1 MFGTILAQAVQAL
14 LAATLLPL
22 GLLLSL
28 SLVRLMS
35 VVQRAVARFKPLPIV
50 VHPLNFEHNMREF
63 VTKQPPEMLEL
74 PSRVRDFIS
83 QDVTLRENL
92 APGPVSPI
100 APALS
105 SVAPSDSS
113 QNSWAHHLLELLYPR
128 IQPAY
133 NLILVPEVPNDGIA
147 LGAQIVETPKNRLV
161 AARSFT
167 AATIS
172 DLVLEIGS
180 FCVEN
185 VLEQPGV
192 LRRSPRWEH
201 WSRGAYAEFRRA
213 YVYQEAGEVDT
224 AHAFYERAAALAP
237 GNARIALHHAS
248 LHEGIGEFRKAATT
262 YNAASCLWRQN
273 IDMTYRLSAAT
284 INYVLTR
291 PDLPP
296 LTARRLILQANQAL
310 KGAQRRIAPWHLLKR
325 VARTIHPRWRDPG
338 ERRYWYAW
346 LRPDPYRSPLKLL
359 RRSKGHEYRAALTVA
374 NSSNAILLYTAAG
387 GAHCPKDPDP
397 AVLWRIITQVVDK
410 KRSGW
415 LAHWSAA
422 CFFSRAME
430 LPIEHQPEE
439 YLWRSDARRVSRASL
454 SRFKL
459 AFDDL
464 EIDQSEPDWQRYCSE
479 RAIAELGRVVR
490 NPCNQ
495 LDRQLLEKDP
505 DMQRLRKAS
514 GQHVG
519 VLAGLGG
526 TESNPS
532 ETAR

>member
-1 MFGTILAQAVQAL
+1 MYGTILAQAVQVL
-14 LAATLLPL
+14 LTAILLPL

-28 SLVRLMS
+28 SLVRLIS
-35 VVQRAVARFKPLPIV
+35 AIQRAIVRFKPLPIV
-50 VHPLNFEHNMREF
+50 VHPLNFEHNIREF
-63 VTKQPPEMLEL
+63 VTKQPSEMLEL
-74 PSRVRDFIS
+74 PSRIRDFIS

-105 SVAPSDSS
+105 SAAPSDSS
-113 QNSWAHHLLELLYPR
+113 QNNWAQHLLELVYPSIR
-128 IQPAY
+128 PAY
-133 NLILVPEVPNDGIA
+133 NLILIPEVPDDGIA
-147 LGAQIVETPKNRLV
+147 LGAQVVETPQNRLV
-161 AARSFT
+161 AAKSFT
-167 AATIS
+167 AKKIS

-180 FCVEN
+180 FCIET

-201 WSRGAYAEFRRA
+201 WSRGAYTEFRAANAR
-213 YVYQEAGEVDT
+213 QEAGDPHA
-224 AHAFYERAAALAP
+224 AHAFYEKAAALAP
-237 GNARIALHHAS
+237 GNTRIALHHAG
-248 LHEGIGEFRKAATT
+248 LHESNAEFRKAATA

-273 IDMTYRLSAAT
+273 IDIAYRLSAAT
-284 INYVLTR
+284 INYVLTQSE
-291 PDLPP
+291 LQP
-296 LTARRLILQANQAL
+296 LTARRLILEANQAL
-310 KGAQRRIAPWHLLKR
+310 SSAQSRIAPWYLLKR
-325 VARTIHPRWRDPG
+325 VARTLHPRWRDPG

-374 NSSNAILLYTAAG
+374 AASNAILLYTVAG
-387 GAHCPKDPDP
+387 GAHSPRDPRP
-397 AVLWRIITQVVDK
+397 AALWRTITKVVDK

-430 LPIEHQPEE
+430 LPIEQQPKRRV
-439 YLWRSDARRVSRASL
+439 WRSDARRVSEGSL

-459 AFDDL
+459 AFDNL
-464 EIDQSEPDWQRYCSE
+464 EADRPDHDWRTYCSE

-505 DMQRLRKAS
+505 DMQRLRNET
-514 GQHVG
+514 GQHVA
-519 VLAGLGG
+519 VLAGLGAM
-526 TESNPS
+526 ESDPS
-532 ETAR
+532 EA